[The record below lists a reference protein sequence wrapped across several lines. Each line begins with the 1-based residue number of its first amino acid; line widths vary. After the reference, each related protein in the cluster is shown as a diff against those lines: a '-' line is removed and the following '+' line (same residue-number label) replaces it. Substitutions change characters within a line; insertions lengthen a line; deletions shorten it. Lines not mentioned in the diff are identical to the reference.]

1 MSRIGK
7 NPIVIPAGVEVKVEG
22 SEITV
27 KGPKGVLKQEIHPQV
42 MVEVKDN
49 NIQVTIK
56 DETDKSQRALWG
68 LFGSL
73 LRNMV
78 KGVTEG
84 FIKKLEISGVG
95 MKYAVVGNKVILNVG
110 FSHPVEFAIPAGIT
124 ITVEGNIMTV
134 AGIDKQVVGEIAA
147 QIRKIKKVEPYKGKG
162 IKYLGEIFIRKA
174 GKTASKGK

>member
-22 SEITV
+22 NEITV
-27 KGPKGVLKQEIHPQV
+27 KGPKGVLQQEIHPQV
-42 MVEVKDN
+42 MVEVKEN
-49 NIQVTIK
+49 NILVTIK

-73 LRNMV
+73 IRNMV

-95 MKYAVVGNKVILNVG
+95 MKYAVAGNKVILNVG
-110 FSHPVEFAIPAGIT
+110 FSHPVEFPIPTGIT
-124 ITVEGNIMTV
+124 ITVEGNLMTV

-162 IKYLGEIFIRKA
+162 IKYQGEIFIRKA